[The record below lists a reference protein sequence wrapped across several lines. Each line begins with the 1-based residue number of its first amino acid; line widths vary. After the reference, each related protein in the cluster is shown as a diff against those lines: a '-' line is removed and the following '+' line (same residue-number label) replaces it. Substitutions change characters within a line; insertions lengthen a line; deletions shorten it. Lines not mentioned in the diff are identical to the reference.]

1 MMNKAVKITLGLMLV
16 GSAVFAQSLTDA
28 RKAID
33 AEQYQKGKALLK
45 TLTSSQPTN
54 AENFFVLGN
63 LYLTTSPIN
72 QRPDYIDSAKASF
85 DKGVAANAEYP
96 LNFIGLGA
104 VDLAKNAN
112 PKANFD
118 KAVALTKKKDHTT
131 DLYIGKAYTY
141 APVPKIPEALTH
153 LAKAKALNEKDAQVF
168 LALGDAYRSQMK
180 NSEAFSAYRTAYDLD
195 KSMLRSKVELGKIN
209 KLSKA
214 YPESI
219 AEYNSVVGLD
229 PNYGPAYRELAESYY
244 LWSFTSQKEYD
255 GRMKQAL
262 SNYEKYM
269 DLTDRSLDSRLRHAA
284 FLYLTKDFKAL
295 EAEANAMAK
304 IDKVNPR
311 VLRYLAYSAFENGN
325 YAASSQALKDF
336 MAKVEPS
343 RIISQDYLYLGR
355 AQMKDTTQLTE
366 GMVNITKAV
375 AMDSTN
381 AAVMSEIGSA
391 LYKAKKYKDAAKA
404 YEVSI
409 KNPERLIM
417 DYWYLG
423 SSYYFDYAAQKNAN
437 LNPPNDLLV
446 KADSAFSYLA
456 QRSPTTY
463 AAWQYRG
470 RINRLLDGA
479 EDAKGLAVPYF
490 EKYVNVLT
498 VEKPEEAAKPT
509 NIRGLVEAYTYLGSV
524 AARRDGNNTKAK
536 EYFDKVLALDPNNTT
551 AQQAIKAIGGSK

>member
-1 MMNKAVKITLGLMLV
+1 MMNKVVKITLGLMLV
-16 GSAVFAQSLTDA
+16 GSAVFAQSLADA

-45 TLTSSQPTN
+45 SLTSSQPTN
-54 AENFFVLGN
+54 SENFFVLGN

-72 QRPDYIDSAKASF
+72 QRPDYIDSAKAAF

-96 LNFIGLGA
+96 LNFVGLGA
-104 VDLAKNAN
+104 VELAKNGN

-118 KAVALTKKKDHTT
+118 KAVSLTKKKDHTT

-141 APVPKIPEALTH
+141 APTPKIPEALVH
-153 LAKAKALNEKDAQVF
+153 LEKAKALNEKDAQVF

-195 KSMLRSKVELGKIN
+195 KTMLRSKVELGKIN

-229 PNYGPAYRELAESYY
+229 ANYGPAYRELAETYY

-255 GRMKQAL
+255 TRMKQAL

-295 EAEANAMAK
+295 EAEANEMAK

-336 MAKVEPS
+336 MAKVEPT
-343 RIISQDYLYLGR
+343 RLISQDYLYLGR
-355 AQMKDTTQLTE
+355 AQMKDTTQLAE
-366 GMVNITKAV
+366 GMANITKAV

-381 AAVMSEIGSA
+381 AEVMSEIGLA
-391 LYKAKKYKDAAKA
+391 LYKARKYEDAAKA
-404 YEVSI
+404 YEIAI
-409 KNPERLIM
+409 KNPERALL
-417 DYWYLG
+417 DYFYLG
-423 SSYYFDYAAQKNAN
+423 SSYYFDYGAKKTAN
-437 LNPPNDLLV
+437 LNPENDLLV
-446 KADSAFSYLA
+446 KADSAFSYLV
-456 QRSPTTY
+456 QRAPTTHQG
-463 AAWQYRG
+463 WLYRG
-470 RINRLLDGA
+470 RINRLLDGP
-479 EDAKGLAVPYF
+479 EDAKGLGVPFF
-490 EKYVNVLT
+490 EKYVNLVT
-498 VEKPEEAAKPT
+498 VEKPELAAANT
-509 NIRGLVEAYTYLGSV
+509 NNLVQAYTYLGSV
-524 AARRDGNNTKAK
+524 AARRDGDNAKAK
-536 EYFDKVLALDPNNTT
+536 IYFDKVLALDPNNTT
-551 AQQAIKAIGGSK
+551 AQQAKKAIDGSK